1 MTDTPDDGHKHD
13 FVCIYARES
22 VYEGAML
29 TACRSCPEINFVIG
43 SVSGRIHVIKTNLHG
58 IEAALRAQRREKMLK
73 EKNDGCPAVSV
84 GELGGTGHPGMSLR
98 DWFAGQA
105 LVGVNASPALFEA
118 VTSACAGSG
127 AHYER
132 LARHAYMQAD
142 AMLEARKPK

>member
-1 MTDTPDDGHKHD
+1 MTDTSDDGGPA
-13 FVCIYARES
+13 F
-22 VYEGAML
+22 
-29 TACRSCPEINFVIG
+29 PIN
-43 SVSGRIHVIKTNLHG
+43 SPS
-58 IEAALRAQRREKMLK
+58 
-73 EKNDGCPAVSV
+73 
-84 GELGGTGHPGMSLR
+84 GHPQYMPMRDGMSLR